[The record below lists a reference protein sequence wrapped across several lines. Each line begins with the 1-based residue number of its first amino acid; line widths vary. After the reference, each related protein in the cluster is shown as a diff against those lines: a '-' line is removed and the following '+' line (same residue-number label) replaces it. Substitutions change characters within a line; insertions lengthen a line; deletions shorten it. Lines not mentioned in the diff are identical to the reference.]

1 MANTFSPHPGHP
13 PQASGRATIRHLI
26 TLALFAV
33 ALYFMLNA
41 WGAWK
46 HWQLIG

>member
-1 MANTFSPHPGHP
+1 MANQISTHPDLPHRS
-13 PQASGRATIRHLI
+13 SGKAIIRLFI
-26 TLALFAV
+26 TLALFGAV
-33 ALYFMLNA
+33 LYFMLNA